1 VPQPA
6 CDTVPNSVTNLFI
19 STLGRRQGVEKWR
32 RSSRRSSRAR
42 EIRERGT
49 SAREEIHCLKDGLGL
64 VERQIV
70 VGLPKLSAKQ
80 IEALLDELRR
90 KDPDIART
98 ILNVSPD
105 AAEPIAAAER
115 YL

>member
-1 VPQPA
+1 
-6 CDTVPNSVTNLFI
+6 
-19 STLGRRQGVEKWR
+19 
-32 RSSRRSSRAR
+32 
-42 EIRERGT
+42 
-49 SAREEIHCLKDGLGL
+49 LGL